1 MRQRNE
7 KRSKRQRM
15 SKRRRRRTTKKQNKG
30 GRIWQINVYSTD
42 NKLINEITVVDEKK
56 SFAENGITG
65 NGTTKYRLQSS
76 DVEIDYNSIP
86 LYPKGNNPLN
96 IYQYKSDA

>member
-15 SKRRRRRTTKKQNKG
+15 SKRRRRRTTKKQRG

-42 NKLINEITVVDEKK
+42 NKLIKEITVFDETKT
-56 SFAENGITG
+56 FAENGITG
-65 NGTTKYRLQSS
+65 NGTTKYRLLSS

-86 LYPKGNNPLN
+86 LYPNGPLN